1 MGIGTRRGAPQI
13 FCIYN
18 TTTPST
24 IDTSANPPRPSRTP
38 TSMPCR
44 MARGSPQNQGDIPL
58 CLYDRGL
65 GLHTIKMGTRE
76 RGAIDHQGIGRFEI
90 DPVSN
95 RFGSWQRSHVQH
107 IWQRPHTQQ
116 MWKKLNCV
124 DGVMKIH
131 DITSRLKELLGG
143 HNESNGVLMLENLQ
157 TSYTWHVDGVLKR
170 HNITGW
176 LKELVGG
183 SLMNEVDTGK
193 SSHERGMIKLH
204 DLTGLV
210 DHVFVATSVFET
222 F

>member
-1 MGIGTRRGAPQI
+1 MNTTQTLEPHYPTLSEVASLLCSVDSVKIPFFVERICIGTRRGAPQI
-13 FCIYN
+13 FCICN

-38 TSMPCR
+38 TSMPCW
-44 MARGSPQNQGDIPL
+44 MARGSLQNQGDIPL

-65 GLHTIKMGTRE
+65 GLHTIKMGTGE

-116 MWKKLNCV
+116 MWKKLHCV

-131 DITSRLKELLGG
+131 DITGRLKELLGG

-157 TSYTWHVDGVLKR
+157 TSYT
-170 HNITGW
+170 
-176 LKELVGG
+176 
-183 SLMNEVDTGK
+183 
-193 SSHERGMIKLH
+193 GM
-204 DLTGLV
+204 LT
-210 DHVFVATSVFET
+210 VF
-222 F
+222 